1 MTEEFEELYDM
12 LSSDRPEVREL
23 KERYE
28 KEISVLL
35 NKVRSYKVDNID
47 IQSDYDITE
56 DFTKF
61 QLDDI
66 NLRHNIEL
74 DLIQY
79 KIAVLQGYLQDLF
92 SEKKF
97 LEFRRTQEQQLSKD
111 EYLVYINNPE
121 YQSHFVNAW
130 YQDFME
136 K

>member
-23 KERYE
+23 KDRYE

-35 NKVRSYKVDNID
+35 NKVRSYKVDNVD
-47 IQSDYDITE
+47 IQSEYDITE

-66 NLRHNIEL
+66 NLRHNVEL

>member
-1 MTEEFEELYDM
+1 MEGD
-12 LSSDRPEVREL
+12 
-23 KERYE
+23 
-28 KEISVLL
+28 
-35 NKVRSYKVDNID
+35 KVI
-47 IQSDYDITE
+47 
-56 DFTKF
+56 TKF

>member
-1 MTEEFEELYDM
+1 MTEEFKELYDM

-23 KERYE
+23 KDKYE
-28 KEISVLL
+28 KELSVLL

-47 IQSDYDITE
+47 IKSDYDITE
-56 DFTKF
+56 DFAKY

-79 KIAVLQGYLQDLF
+79 KIAILQGYLQDLF

-97 LEFRRTQEQQLSKD
+97 AEFKRTQEQQLSKD
-111 EYLVYINNPE
+111 EYLVYTNNPE
-121 YQSHFVNAW
+121 YQAHFINAW

>member
-1 MTEEFEELYDM
+1 MIEEFEELYDM
-12 LSSDRPEVREL
+12 LSTDRPEVREL
-23 KERYE
+23 KEKYE
-28 KEISVLL
+28 KEISMLL
-35 NKVRSYKVDNID
+35 NKVRSYTVDNID
-47 IQSDYDITE
+47 IQSEYDITE

-66 NLRHNIEL
+66 NLRHSIEQ

-79 KIAVLQGYLQDLF
+79 KISILQGYLQDLF

-97 LEFRRTQEQQLSKD
+97 ADFKRTQEQQLSKD
-111 EYLVYINNPE
+111 EYLVYTNNPE
-121 YQSHFVNAW
+121 YQAHFINAW

>member
-23 KERYE
+23 KDRYE